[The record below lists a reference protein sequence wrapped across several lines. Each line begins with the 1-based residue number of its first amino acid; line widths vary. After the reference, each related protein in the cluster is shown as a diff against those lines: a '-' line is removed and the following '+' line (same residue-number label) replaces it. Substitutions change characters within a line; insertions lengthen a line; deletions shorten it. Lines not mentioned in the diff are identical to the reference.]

1 MKIRGL
7 VAVAL
12 AAAAMAPVASAHAQQ
27 GPARRT
33 GLPNADQPVIRN
45 WPQPTLSV
53 EGGAG
58 IVGFVGGAASLGPAW
73 NVRVSGAVS
82 DRFVLEGNYV
92 GGLSERADTGD
103 SLVMTALDAGGRYN
117 ILLPDQS
124 PVVPFVG
131 AGVGYA
137 GFAGRYGDAA
147 TLIVPVNGGV
157 ERMLT
162 ENIKVGA
169 RFTFR
174 PAFFDDLGTDLPGSR
189 GQPGADTWS
198 LLAQVG
204 GGF

>member
-12 AAAAMAPVASAHAQQ
+12 AAAAMAPVASAQAQT
-27 GPARRT
+27 RRG

-45 WPQPTLSV
+45 WPQPTIAV

-82 DRFVLEGNYV
+82 ERFVLEGNYV
-92 GGLSERADTGD
+92 GGLSQRADTGD

-117 ILLPDQS
+117 FLLPDQS
-124 PVVPFVG
+124 PFVPFAGV
-131 AGVGYA
+131 GVGYA
-137 GFAGRYGDAA
+137 GFAGKYGDAA
-147 TLIVPVNGGV
+147 TLIVPVSGGV

-162 ENIKVGA
+162 QNVKVGA
-169 RFTFR
+169 RFSYR
-174 PAFFDDLGTDLPGSR
+174 PAFFDDLGTDLPGTR
-189 GQPGADTWS
+189 GASPGADTWS

>member
-12 AAAAMAPVASAHAQQ
+12 AAAAMAPVASAHAQT
-27 GPARRT
+27 RRG

-92 GGLSERADTGD
+92 GGLSQRADTGD

-117 ILLPDQS
+117 FLLPDQS
-124 PVVPFVG
+124 PFVPFAGV
-131 AGVGYA
+131 GVGYA
-137 GFAGRYGDAA
+137 GFAGKYGDAA
-147 TLIVPVNGGV
+147 TLIVPVSGGV

-162 ENIKVGA
+162 QNIKVGA
-169 RFTFR
+169 RFAYR
-174 PAFFDDLGTDLPGSR
+174 PAFFDDLGTDLPGTR
-189 GQPGADTWS
+189 GASPGADTWS